1 MPQYYDPNTGK
12 PIAAPSVQG
21 AGKQYYD
28 PDTGKAVRTPD
39 SHGEVLPPA
48 PSMTANPRGEGTY
61 PMWDTA
67 GKMHQ
72 IPFSAV
78 NSYAKQGFKFDTNP
92 IKDPANKDRNGLDP
106 SQAYQR
112 DLSYATT
119 GPGHEAEYAASD
131 RNAPLPMQA
140 VSGVVKGI
148 GTLGKPVMD
157 VVGRIGGVPQS
168 AISSSLQ
175 AQTPMEMLAKVGTM
189 GALAAPAA
197 MTAPAATVGGLVGG
211 GLGAGAGRMAANAF
225 GMSPENTALM
235 EDIGGIGGGIGGA
248 KLGSIAGGAVTHH
261 LDPLRDYRSP
271 AISTQEAI
279 GRRTTD
285 ILHPNPAAYRGISSA
300 ITENAPY
307 IKDFAQSTGNKLGT
321 PLDFAKASTGA
332 GQEASNF
339 FKENLIDPN
348 AELQTP
354 HGTIGEVH
362 QRLGE
367 INDELRPA
375 YRQRTGGQELT
386 ALERKNLETERDQL
400 NDTLYGT
407 LSERSGLP
415 VEQIQA
421 INQRGGAL
429 QNVGDEADAAQA
441 MRRAG
446 FSGYTPTGLPMPF
459 TGMER
464 AMRLLNYVRG
474 GPERVAG
481 RQLGRVFNQVG
492 SPAEP
497 LPDPQAINNYRQMAE
512 RSDLGNM
519 SRTIERQNQNL
530 AASMAR
536 KPAGMGPTQPPQAET
551 MSPEPQLRTMAD
563 RQASRRANVTQQ
575 REIQQAGSEAERQ
588 RQAENYATR
597 GTRLERLRQK
607 LKEQ

>member
-1 MPQYYDPNTGK
+1 MPDKWAQYAQPSTGDK
-12 PIAAPSVQG
+12 WA
-21 AGKQYYD
+21 QY
-28 PDTGKAVRTPD
+28 AQ
-39 SHGEVLPPA
+39 PA
-48 PSMTANPRGEGTY
+48 PAETPTPTPSMGEGTY

-92 IKDPANKDRNGLDP
+92 IKDPVNKDRNGLDP

-112 DLSYATT
+112 DLSFATT

-131 RNAPLPMQA
+131 RNAPLSMQA
-140 VSGVVKGI
+140 VSGVAKGI

-157 VVGRIGGVPQS
+157 VVGRAGRVPQS
-168 AISSSLQ
+168 AINSSLQ
-175 AQTPMEMLAKVGTM
+175 AQTPMEMAAKVGTM
-189 GALAAPAA
+189 GAVAAPAA
-197 MTAPAATVGGLVGG
+197 MMAPAATVGGLVGG
-211 GLGAGAGRMAANAF
+211 GLGAGAGHMAANAI
-225 GMSPENTALM
+225 GASPENAALM

-248 KLGSIAGGAVTHH
+248 KLGSMAGGAVTH
-261 LDPLRDYRSP
+261 LMDPLRDYRSP

-285 ILHPNPAAYRGISSA
+285 ILHPNPAAYRGVSSA

-429 QNVGDEADAAQA
+429 QHVGDEADAAQA

-459 TGMER
+459 TAMER
-464 AMRLLNYVRG
+464 GMRLLNYVRG

-512 RSDLGNM
+512 QSDLGNM
-519 SRTIERQNQNL
+519 SRTIEGQNQNR

-551 MSPEPQLRTMAD
+551 MSPEPQLRIMAD
-563 RQASRRANVTQQ
+563 KLASRRANMTQQ
-575 REIQQAGSEAERQ
+575 REIQQAASEAERQRQNQNRAASEAERQ

-597 GTRLERLRQK
+597 GTRLERVRQK

>member
-1 MPQYYDPNTGK
+1 MPTRVQLPDGNVGEFPDNMSQQQIEAVLAKQFPASNQPPGVPKAPIPAGLQGPPTPTKQYGLTESHPVNDLLSGASNF
-12 PIAAPSVQG
+12 G
-21 AGKQYYD
+21 AGVLNGIKNLPQ
-28 PDTGKAVRTPD
+28 AVI
-39 SHGEVLPPA
+39 A
-48 PSMTANPRGEGTY
+48 PLKML
-61 PMWDTA
+61 TA
-67 GKMHQ
+67 GNPGLSARDVFTQPPPGSQ
-72 IPFSAV
+72 IPQMAQEARQFV
-78 NSYAKQGFKFDTNP
+78 HDVKTNP
-92 IKDPANKDRNGLDP
+92 AQTLTYSAGNLAGQTAL
-106 SQAYQR
+106 
-112 DLSYATT
+112 T
-119 GPGHEAEYAASD
+119 GGMEELAPIGMRAA
-131 RNAPLPMQA
+131 
-140 VSGVVKGI
+140 
-148 GTLGKPVMD
+148 GK
-157 VVGRIGGVPQS
+157 VG
-168 AISSSLQ
+168 SSLR
-175 AQTPMEMLAKVGTM
+175 K
-189 GALAAPAA
+189 AAI
-197 MTAPAATVGGLVGG
+197 TH
-211 GLGAGAGRMAANAF
+211 
-225 GMSPENTALM
+225 LM
-235 EDIGGIGGGIGGA
+235 
-248 KLGSIAGGAVTHH
+248 
-261 LDPLRDYRSP
+261 DPLRDYRSP

-285 ILHPNPAAYRGISSA
+285 ILHPHPAAYRGVSSA

-429 QNVGDEADAAQA
+429 QHVGDEADAAQA

-446 FSGYTPTGLPMPF
+446 FSGYTPNGLPMPF
-459 TGMER
+459 TAMER
-464 AMRLLNYVRG
+464 GMRLLNYVRG
-474 GPERVAG
+474 GQERVAG

-497 LPDPQAINNYRQMAE
+497 LPDPKAINNYRQMAE
-512 RSDLGNM
+512 QSDLGNM
-519 SRTIERQNQNL
+519 SRTIERQNQNRAASIERQNQNL

-551 MSPEPQLRTMAD
+551 MSPEPQLRIMAD
-563 RQASRRANVTQQ
+563 KLASRRANMTQQ
-575 REIQQAGSEAERQ
+575 REIQQAASEAERQRQNQNRAASEAERQ

>member
-1 MPQYYDPNTGK
+1 MPTPVQLDFSKAQPISQGGGGVTLDFSK
-12 PIAAPSVQG
+12 AQPIAQS
-21 AGKQYYD
+21 
-28 PDTGKAVRTPD
+28 
-39 SHGEVLPPA
+39 SPA
-48 PSMTANPRGEGTY
+48 PSMTANPQPGFFENLGHAFGIGQQEWQAAQQQMKDHPIQSMTEAALGPGYSAIKGLAGGFMRSTGELG
-61 PMWDTA
+61 
-67 GKMHQ
+67 
-72 IPFSAV
+72 SAV
-78 NSYAKQGFKFDTNP
+78 DSMRQHN
-92 IKDPANKDRNGLDP
+92 
-106 SQAYQR
+106 
-112 DLSYATT
+112 
-119 GPGHEAEYAASD
+119 
-131 RNAPLPMQA
+131 
-140 VSGVVKGI
+140 
-148 GTLGKPVMD
+148 
-157 VVGRIGGVPQS
+157 
-168 AISSSLQ
+168 
-175 AQTPMEMLAKVGTM
+175 
-189 GALAAPAA
+189 APAA
-197 MTAPAATVGGLVGG
+197 ALHAIKSIPIVGPALDKMADEAPATTPGQSYMSQVRSAATPGNVGTALGTAAQIAPMA
-211 GLGAGAGRMAANAF
+211 LGAADMAAP
-225 GMSPENTALM
+225 GRSTIPTP
-235 EDIGGIGGGIGGA
+235 
-248 KLGSIAGGAVTHH
+248 GSSIVKRMM
-261 LDPLRDYRSP
+261 DPLRDYRSP

-285 ILHPNPAAYRGISSA
+285 ILHPNPAAYRGVSSA

-375 YRQRTGGQELT
+375 FRTRTGGQELT
-386 ALERKNLETERDQL
+386 ALERKNLEAERDQL

-407 LSERSGLP
+407 LSERSGIP
-415 VEQIQA
+415 VEKIQA

-429 QNVGDEADAAQA
+429 QHVGDEADAAQA

-459 TGMER
+459 TALERGMR
-464 AMRLLNYVRG
+464 VLNYVRG

-481 RQLGRVFNQVG
+481 KQLGRVFNLVD

-497 LPDPQAINNYRQMAE
+497 LPDPQSINNYRQMVE
-512 RSDLGNM
+512 QSDLGNM
-519 SRTIERQNQNL
+519 SRTIERQNQNQ

-551 MSPEPQLRTMAD
+551 MSPDPQLRTMAD
-563 RQASRRANVTQQ
+563 SQASRRANVTQQ
-575 REIQQAGSEAERQ
+575 REVQQAGNEAERQ

>member
-1 MPQYYDPNTGK
+1 MPTRVQLPDGNVGEFPDNMSQQQIEAVLAKQFPASNQPPGVPKAPIPAGLQGPPTPTKQYGLTESHPVNDLLSGASNF
-12 PIAAPSVQG
+12 G
-21 AGKQYYD
+21 AGVLNGIKNLPQAVIAPLKMLTAGNPGLSARDVFTQPPPGSQIPQMAQEARQFVHDVKTNPAQTLTYTAGNLAGQTAL
-28 PDTGKAVRTPD
+28 TGGMEELAPIGMRAA
-39 SHGEVLPPA
+39 GEV
-48 PSMTANPRGEGTY
+48 G
-61 PMWDTA
+61 
-67 GKMHQ
+67 
-72 IPFSAV
+72 
-78 NSYAKQGFKFDTNP
+78 
-92 IKDPANKDRNGLDP
+92 
-106 SQAYQR
+106 
-112 DLSYATT
+112 
-119 GPGHEAEYAASD
+119 
-131 RNAPLPMQA
+131 
-140 VSGVVKGI
+140 
-148 GTLGKPVMD
+148 
-157 VVGRIGGVPQS
+157 
-168 AISSSLQ
+168 SSLR
-175 AQTPMEMLAKVGTM
+175 K
-189 GALAAPAA
+189 AAI
-197 MTAPAATVGGLVGG
+197 TH
-211 GLGAGAGRMAANAF
+211 
-225 GMSPENTALM
+225 LM
-235 EDIGGIGGGIGGA
+235 
-248 KLGSIAGGAVTHH
+248 
-261 LDPLRDYRSP
+261 DPLRDYRSP

-285 ILHPNPAAYRGISSA
+285 ILHPHPAAYRGVSSA

-429 QNVGDEADAAQA
+429 QHVGDEADAAQA

-446 FSGYTPTGLPMPF
+446 LSGYTPTGLPMPF
-459 TGMER
+459 TAMER
-464 AMRLLNYVRG
+464 GMRLLNYVRG

-512 RSDLGNM
+512 QSDLGNM
-519 SRTIERQNQNL
+519 SRTIERKNQNQ

-551 MSPEPQLRTMAD
+551 MSPEPQLRIMAD
-563 RQASRRANVTQQ
+563 KLASRRANMTQQ
-575 REIQQAGSEAERQ
+575 SEIQQAASEAERQ

-597 GTRLERLRQK
+597 GTRLERPGMGPTQPPQAEIGRAHV
-607 LKEQ
+607 